1 MSSHN
6 PYLNLFEQR
15 IVVAGAGV
23 TGQAVAKALTER
35 GAEVIFADENIS
47 EVDGYQVR
55 RPETISQDDFDALLV
70 SPGWRES
77 NPLVL
82 LARNEGKEILNEI
95 DFAWH
100 IKQEK
105 FPKQKW
111 LALTGTNGKTT
122 TVEMVAH
129 IFASAGLHARACGN
143 VGTTVI
149 ESVTSG
155 ENFDYLILELS
166 SFQLHWLKDAQ
177 FISSAILNI
186 ADDHVDWH
194 GTFDAYAQAKIS
206 ILDKS
211 TTAILNG
218 DDGEV
223 VGRTSHWLGRKIFY
237 SLDTPG
243 PGELGIVEDLLVDRA
258 FVPDPQEAGMIAELN
273 EVIPTV
279 PHHISNAL
287 AAAGLAATVGVSHE
301 VIRTALKSFKP
312 GRHRIEQIADA
323 DGIKWIDDSKATNPH
338 AAAASIMANFSVIW
352 IAGGLAK
359 GAAMEPLVERTW
371 SRLKSAILIGED
383 RHLIHVAL
391 SKFAPELPIFLIDPP
406 ASYRKGG
413 EDNSLM
419 DLVVTQAVA
428 IAAEG
433 DVVLMAP
440 ACASMDQFL
449 SYSDRGNRFA
459 QSVKKIIGEPL
470 REVAPHDQ

>member
-1 MSSHN
+1 MSPNS
-6 PYLNLFEQR
+6 PYQNLAEKR

-23 TGQAVAKALTER
+23 TGQAVARALIER
-35 GAEVIFADENIS
+35 GAEVVFADDRGIEVSGIEVKKPDAFQEN
-47 EVDGYQVR
+47 
-55 RPETISQDDFDALLV
+55 DFDALLV
-70 SPGWRES
+70 SPGWKES
-77 NPLVL
+77 NPLVQ
-82 LARNEGKEILNEI
+82 LARSTGKEILNEI

-100 IKQEK
+100 IKMEK

-129 IFASAGLHARACGN
+129 IFATAGISAKACGN

-149 ESVTSG
+149 ETVTNG
-155 ENFDYLILELS
+155 EQLDYLILELS
-166 SFQLHWLKDAQ
+166 SFQLHWLQDAQ

-237 SLDTPG
+237 SLDTPA
-243 PGELGIVEDLLVDRA
+243 PGEIGIVEELLVDRA
-258 FVPDPQEAGMIAELN
+258 FVPDPQEAGLFAELS

-279 PHHISNAL
+279 PHHISNSL
-287 AAAGLAATVGVSHE
+287 AAAGLASTVGIPRE
-301 VIRTALKSFKP
+301 AIREALKSFKP
-312 GRHRIEQIADA
+312 GRHRIEEVAVIND
-323 DGIKWIDDSKATNPH
+323 IKWVDDSKATNPH
-338 AAAASIMANFSVIW
+338 AAAASIMSHFSVVW

-359 GAAMEPLVERTW
+359 GAAMEPLIERTW

-383 RHLIHVAL
+383 RDLIRAAL
-391 SKFAPELPIFLIDPP
+391 LKYAPDLPVFLVDPP
-406 ASYRKGG
+406 VSYQRG
-413 EDNSLM
+413 EANNDFMN
-419 DLVVTQAVA
+419 LVVAK
-428 IAAEG
+428 AAEIAEAG
-433 DVVLMAP
+433 DVVLLAP
-440 ACASMDQFL
+440 ACASMDQFI
-449 SYSDRGNRFA
+449 SYADRGDRFA
-459 QSVKKIIGEPL
+459 QSVKDIVKN
-470 REVAPHDQ
+470 DK

>member
-1 MSSHN
+1 MSPNS
-6 PYLNLFEQR
+6 PYQNLAEKR

-23 TGQAVAKALTER
+23 TGQAVARALIER
-35 GAEVIFADENIS
+35 GAEVVFADDRGIEVSGIEVKKPDAFQEN
-47 EVDGYQVR
+47 
-55 RPETISQDDFDALLV
+55 DFDALLV
-70 SPGWRES
+70 SPGWKES
-77 NPLVL
+77 NPLVQ
-82 LARNEGKEILNEI
+82 LARSTGKEILNEI

-100 IKQEK
+100 IKMEK

-129 IFASAGLHARACGN
+129 IFATAGISAKACGN

-149 ESVTSG
+149 ETVTNG
-155 ENFDYLILELS
+155 EQLDYLILELS
-166 SFQLHWLKDAQ
+166 SFQLHWLQDAQ

-237 SLDTPG
+237 SLDTPA
-243 PGELGIVEDLLVDRA
+243 PGEIGIVEELLVDRA
-258 FVPDPQEAGMIAELN
+258 FVPDPQEAGLFAELS

-279 PHHISNAL
+279 PHHISNSL
-287 AAAGLAATVGVSHE
+287 AAAGLASTVGIPRE
-301 VIRTALKSFKP
+301 AIREALKSFKT
-312 GRHRIEQIADA
+312 GRHRIEEVAVIND
-323 DGIKWIDDSKATNPH
+323 IKWVDDSKATNPH
-338 AAAASIMANFSVIW
+338 AAAASIMSHFSVVW

-359 GAAMEPLVERTW
+359 GAAMEPLIERTW

-383 RHLIHVAL
+383 RDFIRAAL
-391 SKFAPELPIFLIDPP
+391 LKYAPDLPVFLVDPP
-406 ASYRKGG
+406 VSYQRG
-413 EDNSLM
+413 EANNDFMN
-419 DLVVTQAVA
+419 LVVAK
-428 IAAEG
+428 AAEIAEAG
-433 DVVLMAP
+433 DVVLLAP
-440 ACASMDQFL
+440 ACASMDQFI
-449 SYSDRGNRFA
+449 SYADRGDRFA
-459 QSVKKIIGEPL
+459 QSVKDIVKN
-470 REVAPHDQ
+470 DK